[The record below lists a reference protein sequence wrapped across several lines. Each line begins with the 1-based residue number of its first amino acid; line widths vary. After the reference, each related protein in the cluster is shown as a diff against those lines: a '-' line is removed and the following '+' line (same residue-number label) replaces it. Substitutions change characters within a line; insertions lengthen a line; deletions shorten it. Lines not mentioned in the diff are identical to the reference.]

1 MNASNK
7 LHRRAAVRVERSGE
21 GEGGKKKKPISGKVL
36 RPNYTRTAP
45 GVSGCTREVWLL
57 RGRGR
62 KEVVGGR
69 AGGEQKKKKRG
80 GTKKKKQLVRGP
92 KTITSARSAYP
103 AEPSNTFRGSDWT
116 PFLTLHRWRRCD
128 GSRRRSVRERQTYT
142 CGYYKNRK
150 RQIGPFIPT
159 THIPRVLITD
169 TDRLSIH
176 TDIKVRTLV
185 YRKIY
190 SLREV

>member
-69 AGGEQKKKKRG
+69 AGGEQRKKKG
-80 GTKKKKQLVRGP
+80 EEQKKKNNS
-92 KTITSARSAYP
+92 SA
-103 AEPSNTFRGSDWT
+103 
-116 PFLTLHRWRRCD
+116 
-128 GSRRRSVRERQTYT
+128 VQ
-142 CGYYKNRK
+142 K
-150 RQIGPFIPT
+150 RLP
-159 THIPRVLITD
+159 PRVLLIRRSLRTRFAGPIGRHFSHYTGGGGVTAAGGGRCENARRIRVD
-169 TDRLSIH
+169 IIKTAKDKSDRLYQRHIYPASLLP
-176 TDIKVRTLV
+176 TL
-185 YRKIY
+185 IG
-190 SLREV
+190 